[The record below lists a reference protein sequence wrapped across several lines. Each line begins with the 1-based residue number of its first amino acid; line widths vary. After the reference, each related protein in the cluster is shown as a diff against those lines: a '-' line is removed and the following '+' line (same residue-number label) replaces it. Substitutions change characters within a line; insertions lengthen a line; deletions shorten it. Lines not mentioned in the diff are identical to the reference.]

1 MKKIIVV
8 LFAAVLLCSCKD
20 NKAEVTAE
28 GFLTSYLAMD
38 YEGAAVYCDSLVA
51 NHLRRSTNGWQALD
65 TTLRAK
71 IKEAASTT
79 RFEITSVDDETEKGK
94 AHIKYLLYPMGNEK
108 GHEMNMTLTKENGK
122 WLVSGL
128 N

>member
-8 LFAAVLLCSCKD
+8 LCAAVLLCSCKD
-20 NKAEVTAE
+20 NKAEVAAE

-38 YEGAAVYCDSLVA
+38 YESAAAYCDSMVA
-51 NHLRRSTNGWQALD
+51 NHLLRATDGWQALD
-65 TTLRAK
+65 TTLLAK
-71 IKEAASTT
+71 IKDAAAST
-79 RFEITSVDDETEKGK
+79 RFEITSVDDDTEKGK
-94 AHIKYLLYPMGNEK
+94 AKVKYLLYPMGSKK

-122 WLVSGL
+122 WLVSSL